1 MFCNTL
7 KWARWGTEAWQ
18 PRIFDALLAEDRE
31 ALDALRAAGRIWRVT
46 DTLGEQQQA
55 LAEVRA
61 LGDRASAPV
70 EGERWVYYPWSGE
83 LVRLLPPQAFREL
96 RHSRNQ
102 YKLTAAEQARLGV
115 LTVGIVGLSSGAVMA
130 LTMALEGVGGHF
142 KLADFDRLS
151 LSNLNRLRAGVS
163 ALGLSKTVVVARQI
177 VENDPYVRLTLV
189 HEGVS
194 NENVDGFLGGPE
206 RVDVVID
213 ACDSLDV
220 KVLVRERARAL
231 GIPVLMAT
239 SDRGMIDVERFDEEP
254 ERPILHGLLG
264 DVRAA
269 ELAELPAAARLAA
282 AAQMVGASAVSPRMA
297 ASAMEIGHSL
307 ATWPQLASEVTLGG
321 AAVTAA
327 VRRLGLGQ
335 ALPSGRR
342 YIDVDQLLGQ
352 PLGSSLGQSLG
363 PSLGEAPA
371 PVEGGPDRERHG
383 PPRRAR
389 ARASDGD
396 GACPS
401 WARYLVAHAAM
412 APSGGNMQPWRFHVE
427 GERLWLSLDR
437 ARAGSLLDVRERPGH
452 LALGAALEN
461 LDIAAAASGWSLET
475 ALFPARERPDVV
487 AAMTRAPARAGCAA
501 ELPAELPG
509 ELPAELPR
517 YPIDLVQARCTN
529 RRLGTGA
536 PLGAGEVARLGAA
549 AARRGA
555 HLELVGPGPL
565 PGGAAAL
572 ARVAAMVGEAER
584 VRCLCA
590 ALHGELVAELR
601 WSATEAAARGDGI
614 DVATLE
620 LSAAELT
627 GVRLIARPEVAAFL
641 RAEDRGRALA
651 GGRTRAQIESASA
664 VGLLSVA
671 SDRPEDWLRAGRA
684 MQRVWLEATRLGL
697 GLQPVG
703 VVLYMWHM
711 LDAPAGAVFTP
722 RERAVLAAQQAELAA
737 LFPGSRGRVAAML
750 FRLARSP
757 RPGARSLRRPLGEIL
772 RAGTPLDASGPCA
785 PASGQDHAGARRKA
799 S

>member
-1 MFCNTL
+1 MFCNAV
-7 KWARWGTEAWQ
+7 KWTRRDTETWQ
-18 PRIFDALLAEDRE
+18 PRIFDTGVAEDRQ
-31 ALDALRAAGRIWRVT
+31 ALAALHAAGQVWRVN

-61 LGDRASAPV
+61 LGDGARAPV

-96 RHSRNQ
+96 RHSRNL
-102 YKLTAAEQARLGV
+102 YKLTAAEQAQLGAM
-115 LTVGIVGLSSGAVMA
+115 TIGIVGLSSGAAMA

-142 KLADFDRLS
+142 KLADFDRLA

-163 ALGLSKTVVVARQI
+163 GLGLLKTVVVARQI
-177 VENDPYVRLTLV
+177 VENDPYVRLTLAP
-189 HEGVS
+189 EGVS
-194 NENVDGFLGGPE
+194 NDNIEGFLGGAE

-213 ACDSLDV
+213 ACDSLDM

-239 SDRGMIDVERFDEEP
+239 SDRGMVDVERFDEEP
-254 ERPILHGLLG
+254 SRAILHGLLG

-269 ELAELPAAARLAA
+269 DLAELPAAARLAV
-282 AAQMVGASAVSPRMA
+282 AAQMVGASAVSTRMA

-307 ATWPQLASEVTLGG
+307 ATWPQLASEVMLGG

-335 ALPSGRR
+335 ALPSGRH
-342 YIDVDQLLGQ
+342 YIDIDQLLG
-352 PLGSSLGQSLG
+352 
-363 PSLGEAPA
+363 ATPA
-371 PVEGGPDRERHG
+371 PVETGPRRERHG
-383 PPRRAR
+383 PPRMAR
-389 ARASDGD
+389 SGD
-396 GACPS
+396 DVEACPS
-401 WARYLVAHAAM
+401 WARHLVAHAAM
-412 APSGGNMQPWRFHVE
+412 APSGGNMQPWRFHAE
-427 GERLWLSLDR
+427 GEQLWLSLDR
-437 ARAGSLLDVRERPGH
+437 ARAGSLLDVRDRPGH

-461 LDIAAAASGWSLET
+461 LEIAAAASGRPLES
-475 ALFPARERPDVV
+475 ALFPEREHPDVV
-487 AAMTRAPARAGCAA
+487 AVMKRGPARLGSMV
-501 ELPAELPG
+501 ELVQ
-509 ELPAELPR
+509 
-517 YPIDLVQARCTN
+517 LVQARCTN

-536 PLGAGEVARLGAA
+536 SLGKDEVAALGAA
-549 AARRGA
+549 AVARGA

-565 PGGAAAL
+565 PGGPAAL

-590 ALHGELVAELR
+590 GLHGELVAELR
-601 WSATEAAARGDGI
+601 WSVEEAAERCDGI

-620 LSAAELT
+620 MSAAELT
-627 GVRLIARPEVAAFL
+627 GVRLAVRPEVAAFL

-664 VGLLSVA
+664 VGLVSVDG
-671 SDRPEDWLRAGRA
+671 DRPEDWLRAGRA

-711 LDAPAGAVFTP
+711 LGTPAGAVFTP
-722 RERAVLAAQQAELAA
+722 RERAVLAALEEQRAA
-737 LFPGSRGRVAAML
+737 VFPESRGRVAALM

-757 RPGARSLRRPLGEIL
+757 QPSARALRRPVGEIL
-772 RAGTPLDASGPCA
+772 RAGTPMDAT
-785 PASGQDHAGARRKA
+785 ARRAPGAEQADSAGERRKV